1 MRKLL
6 LAGTALL
13 TLTMAL
19 PAYAQDSDAAAGAGA
34 AVGATTGGT
43 IGFLLGGPVGAII
56 GGFSGAVIGGTVSEA
71 AVTYAGN
78 HPVEQVYLD
87 TDLDVGVKVSSD
99 VTLYPIEG
107 EDDLSYFYANGRVWI
122 VATSSGEIV
131 ASPGFVVPETA
142 VAYVKA
148 NPTASVTVEGD
159 VAPGFVVAGDVDVV
173 DVPEARGYA
182 YLYVNDRPALV
193 DARSRTVIWIE

>member
-87 TDLDVGVKVSSD
+87 ADLDVGVKVSSD

-148 NPTASVTVEGD
+148 NPTASVTIEGD